1 MQTEQQVKN
10 LKPLSDRTPEEV
22 KTITRKGGIASGE
35 ARRRKK
41 QLKDDLIT
49 LLETGDTQKEVCLAL
64 IQEALKGNV
73 KAFNTIRDTIGEREP
88 NKNIVNKNVK
98 VRY

>member
-1 MQTEQQVKN
+1 MQTEQQLKN
-10 LKPLSDRTPEEV
+10 LKSLKDRTPEEI
-22 KTITRKGGIASGE
+22 KAISRKGGIASGE
-35 ARRRKK
+35 ARRRKR

-73 KAFNTIRDTIGEREP
+73 KAFNSIRDTIGEREP
-88 NKNIVNKNVK
+88 SKSVVNKDVK